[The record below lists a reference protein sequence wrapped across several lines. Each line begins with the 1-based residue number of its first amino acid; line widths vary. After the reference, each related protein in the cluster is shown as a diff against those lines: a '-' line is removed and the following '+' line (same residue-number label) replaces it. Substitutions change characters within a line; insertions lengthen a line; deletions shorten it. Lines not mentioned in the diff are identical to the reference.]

1 MQHSFY
7 AVLHTLGLT
16 QRNLRDIS
24 PKNVE
29 EYYHRLDTQ
38 KLVATGFSMD
48 RAVSIVDKKTDKT
61 VEHVERT
68 LASLQI
74 RVVHRDDE
82 DFPSLLRELPDC
94 PTILYVRGIL
104 PPNDALISIV
114 GSRKHSQYAVGCLE
128 KIIPDLVRAGY
139 GVIS

>member
-24 PKNVE
+24 PETVE
-29 EYYHRLDTQ
+29 EYYQRLDTQ
-38 KLVATGFSMD
+38 KLIAAGFSMD

-68 LASLQI
+68 LA
-74 RVVHRDDE
+74 
-82 DFPSLLRELPDC
+82 
-94 PTILYVRGIL
+94 
-104 PPNDALISIV
+104 
-114 GSRKHSQYAVGCLE
+114 
-128 KIIPDLVRAGY
+128 
-139 GVIS
+139 